1 MPWNNIV
8 SSVSWL
14 AANASTLLH
23 PKEDKGKFNG
33 NNLAHYDCEV
43 PAKKF
48 HLSGHTA
55 GFCLRTQ
62 ELEAFTRFH
71 QSPFG
76 EGSMHSN

>member
-14 AANASTLLH
+14 AAKLCKYTFTPKRGQSQIQWKQFSTL
-23 PKEDKGKFNG
+23 
-33 NNLAHYDCEV
+33 CEV

-55 GFCLRTQ
+55 GFCLQTQ